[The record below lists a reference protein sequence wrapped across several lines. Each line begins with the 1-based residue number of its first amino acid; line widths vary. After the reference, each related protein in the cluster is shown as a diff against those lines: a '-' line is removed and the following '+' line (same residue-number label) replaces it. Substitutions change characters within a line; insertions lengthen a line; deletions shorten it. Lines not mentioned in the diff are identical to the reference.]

1 MEGFGWIL
9 SIILGAIAGWIAEK
23 IMKSDHGLLM
33 NIILGI
39 VGISQCRRGLRNG
52 GMVSSVVGLL
62 LNGCALV
69 VSIIVGC
76 ILVLMLTDPGYAD
89 YTDSDTDYAVPDS
102 GNGSIFDRPNDRF
115 TEHT

>member
-39 VGISQCRRGLRNG
+39 VG
-52 GMVSSVVGLL
+52 
-62 LNGCALV
+62 ALV
-69 VSIIVGC
+69 GNWLFRLILGGTAGGAIGQLVVAVIGAC
-76 ILVLMLTDPGYAD
+76 ILIWLGRLIRSKT
-89 YTDSDTDYAVPDS
+89 
-102 GNGSIFDRPNDRF
+102 
-115 TEHT
+115 